1 MEDPQMATTTETPRT
16 PIHLWIVGALG
27 LLWNGFGAF
36 DYLMSKLQG
45 EPYYRQM
52 GLTDAQI
59 AYMNA
64 YPLWMTIV
72 WAIGVWGAVL
82 GTILLLRRSRTAAP
96 VFLASLAAFLLSL
109 VYTYTLS
116 NGAQIMGETGYMQL
130 VVLAGC
136 LFFAWYSRTMARKGV
151 LA

>member
-1 MEDPQMATTTETPRT
+1 MATQLGTPRA
-16 PIHLWIVGALG
+16 PFHLWLVAAIG
-27 LLWNGFGAF
+27 LLWNGFGAY

-45 EPYYRQM
+45 EPYFRQM
-52 GLTDAQI
+52 GMTDAQI
-59 AYMNA
+59 AYMNSF
-64 YPLWMTIV
+64 PTWMTAV

-82 GTILLLRRSRTAAP
+82 GTILLFRRSRTAAP
-96 VFLASLAAFLLSL
+96 VFAASLAAFLVSLAYSWFLSDGRA
-109 VYTYTLS
+109 V
-116 NGAQIMGETGYMQL
+116 MGDMAWMQL

>member
-1 MEDPQMATTTETPRT
+1 MATISEPPRT

-27 LLWNGFGAF
+27 MLWNGFGAF
-36 DYLMSKLQG
+36 DYLMSNLEG
-45 EPYYRQM
+45 ETWYRQM

-64 YPLWMTIV
+64 FPAWMMIV
-72 WAIGVWGAVL
+72 WPIGVWGAVL

-96 VFLASLAAFLLSL
+96 VFLVSLAAFLLSL
-109 VYTYTLS
+109 VYTYALS
-116 NGAQIMGETGYMQL
+116 DGGQVMGNAAAMQL

-136 LFFAWYSRTMARKGV
+136 LFFAWYSRAMARKGV
-151 LA
+151 LR